1 MACSVFVDV
10 VKRVSEEHFELVEP
24 MPSALQASFSKRDEE
39 MSLSIRKV
47 MTRTLRKLIV
57 ERTGNPNLK
66 IIAVLHYWNFS
77 FGPADSETLPKY
89 LILPLRNAK
98 GEEAA

>member
-66 IIAVLHYWNFS
+66 IIAVLHY
-77 FGPADSETLPKY
+77 
-89 LILPLRNAK
+89 
-98 GEEAA
+98 